1 MKSKPQILPSGQPHI
16 LVDVNEAASVVMN
29 FIGTEKFNEVVSSI
43 EDNAKAGFITG
54 LSFALS
60 LSMAECKTFL
70 YHVEEGGTDKR

>member
-1 MKSKPQILPSGQPHI
+1 
-16 LVDVNEAASVVMN
+16 MN

-43 EDNAKAGFITG
+43 EDNAKAVFITG